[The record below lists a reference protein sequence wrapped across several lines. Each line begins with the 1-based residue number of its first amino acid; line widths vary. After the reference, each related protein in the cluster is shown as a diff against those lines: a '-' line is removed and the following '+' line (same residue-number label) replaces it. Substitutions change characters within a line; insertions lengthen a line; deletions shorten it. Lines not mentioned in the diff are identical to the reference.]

1 MITSC
6 KNWVIQGNSAKSTNN
21 PMSSFDLSEEIIERS
36 PIYQA
41 VNLTHLAYC
50 IQLYLH
56 ETYHTALSPW
66 DLSLILM
73 LEPSFDKHCSY
84 TSEEILKQYDVKW
97 WLNNIENMDLSH
109 TFIYLYLSI
118 FRKKQFSQFFNQ
130 SDYFDTNMI
139 ET

>member
-56 ETYHTALSPW
+56 ETYHTALSP
-66 DLSLILM
+66 
-73 LEPSFDKHCSY
+73 
-84 TSEEILKQYDVKW
+84 
-97 WLNNIENMDLSH
+97 
-109 TFIYLYLSI
+109 
-118 FRKKQFSQFFNQ
+118 
-130 SDYFDTNMI
+130 
-139 ET
+139 